1 MTDQLTIS
9 QIMANMP
16 KVFHPERA
24 EGLNA
29 DIQFNF
35 DGNEPGN
42 WVLSIQDGQ
51 ASVRQGT
58 TENPTATID
67 TASETWKGITTGQ
80 TNAMT
85 AFMTGQLKAS
95 GDMGLLMRMQ
105 SLFG

>member
-1 MTDQLTIS
+1 MNEYTIS
-9 QIMANMP
+9 QIMTNMP
-16 KVFHPERA
+16 KVFHPEKA

-35 DGNEPGN
+35 DGQEPGN
-42 WVLSIQDGQ
+42 WVLSIKDGQ
-51 ASVRQGT
+51 ATTRQGT
-58 TENPTATID
+58 GENPTATID

-85 AFMTGQLKAS
+85 AFMTGKLKAT